1 MRHKSTSIPS
11 QPSATKITIPRPS
24 APLPLRPSGPPPPL
38 NYPPMDRDAAPIL
51 GEPPPRPPSRWLR
64 SKSGVA
70 GLLFLTLMF
79 LACVGGAFWTM
90 HRVKPAGVGPD
101 QLGTPR
107 YAWQEREAR
116 QLPPTWWPWG
126 WTDEAAHRYQLTAA
140 ARAREAEARARGVT
154 AETLEK
160 TGWTPS
166 DEQVRAARPTYLM
179 GTDVLGRDVF
189 VRSLAGGAISLTIGL
204 LAAAIAVTIGTLY
217 GAIAGYVGGRL
228 DAVMMR
234 TVDILYGLPYV
245 LLVVLLA
252 VAADAVMDE
261 YISRA
266 GARASWIHANSDQL
280 AEDALGDAAPRDKI
294 DDWLATTPPV
304 NPPTNPST
312 SPSTTSPT
320 SPDLRPII
328 LGALQRDWSRLTE
341 ESAKERRAR
350 QLAVERSRN
359 DRERALAEQIPVRE
373 VPSTPPGDAEVD
385 SFLRGIPSVA
395 EALKRAAP
403 LRFHERQV
411 PDSIRVAYNLL
422 ALLVAI
428 GGVSWLTMARVIRG
442 QVLSLKSQP
451 FVEAA
456 RAVGAPTSRIFLRHL
471 LPNLV
476 GPIVVYAALTVPQ
489 AILQESF
496 LSFLG
501 IGVKPPAP
509 SWGNLAAD
517 GIAEGINPHRLAD
530 SRWWLLV
537 FPCVLLGCTLLALN
551 FLGEGLREAVDP
563 KRTKR

>member
-1 MRHKSTSIPS
+1 MEP
-11 QPSATKITIPRPS
+11 A
-24 APLPLRPSGPPPPL
+24 
-38 NYPPMDRDAAPIL
+38 AAPTL
-51 GEPPPRPPSRWLR
+51 GEPPSRPASRRLR
-64 SKSGVA
+64 SKPGIA
-70 GLLFLTLMF
+70 GLVFLAFMF
-79 LACVGGAFWTM
+79 LACLGSAFWTLQ
-90 HRVKPAGVGPD
+90 RVKPAGVGPD
-101 QLGTPR
+101 QQGTPR

-116 QLPPTWWPWG
+116 QLPPTWLPWG
-126 WTDEAAHRYQLTAA
+126 WDEETTQRYRLTAIDR
-140 ARAREAEARARGVT
+140 ARAAEARARGVT
-154 AETLEK
+154 AEVLEAS
-160 TGWTPS
+160 GWKPS
-166 DEQVRAARPTYLM
+166 DEQISAARPTYVM

-189 VRSLAGGAISLTIGL
+189 VRSLAGGTISLTIGL

-217 GAIAGYVGGRL
+217 GAVAGYVGGRV

-261 YISRA
+261 HVSRS
-266 GARASWIHANSDQL
+266 GARASF
-280 AEDALGDAAPRDKI
+280 
-294 DDWLATTPPV
+294 
-304 NPPTNPST
+304 
-312 SPSTTSPT
+312 
-320 SPDLRPII
+320 
-328 LGALQRDWSRLTE
+328 
-341 ESAKERRAR
+341 
-350 QLAVERSRN
+350 VER
-359 DRERALAEQIPVRE
+359 AEMESLQEQGKPG
-373 VPSTPPGDAEVD
+373 TPGDARAALEAD
-385 SFLRGIPSVA
+385 PGIRA
-395 EALKRAAP
+395 ELQKRAVAALP
-403 LRFHERQV
+403 EREV
-411 PDSIRVAYNLL
+411 SDSTRVAYNLVT
-422 ALLVAI
+422 LLVAI

-442 QVLSLKSQP
+442 QVLTLKSQP

-517 GIAEGINPHRLAD
+517 GVAEVNPHVLAD